1 MLELVKLA
9 LRMSDD
15 TDFDT
20 ELQDIIEDCIE
31 EMTGLGVV
39 IITDEGRPASAQ
51 VRQAIIAYCKW
62 KFGNNEDADRWRDT
76 YHIKLGQLKSMT
88 GFTNWEA

>member
-51 VRQAIIAYCKW
+51 VRQTIIAYCKW
-62 KFGNNEDADRWRDT
+62 KFGNNEDADRWRDI
-76 YHIKLGQLKSMT
+76 YHTKLGQLKSMT